1 MRLPELHTVRR
12 KLTIS
17 AVSLLATLLAGE
29 LGLRAY
35 DALAGKAPPQL
46 DEGIELEWQW
56 ALDHLAGKA
65 QPDPISAFHPV
76 LGYVN
81 APSLRRADIRTNSA
95 GMRAEREYDV
105 ARTPGVPRMLLVGDS
120 YTFGWTVSNEH
131 AWGEVLNREYL
142 PGWEVL
148 NFGVPGYGTD
158 QALLAYETLGVP
170 YQPDVVVLGFFVRD
184 FTRNLRHFHAYLKP
198 KFELAADGSLRLD
211 PGTLVPPEELLELYR
226 TGQRRIGGWNY
237 SHLLAKIASGMQRA
251 RQCRGLDSSSRSV
264 RLLGAILERFRDEV
278 RARGGKPFFLVFP
291 ERLDKHLGT
300 YWEEIEQ
307 LALAQA
313 GRLGL
318 PALSLT
324 RAFVEEERRA
334 PSVPLNPHHL
344 SIEGNEV
351 AARALHEALV
361 ECGYVPAGAR
371 PPPR

>member
-1 MRLPELHTVRR
+1 MSFRAVRKRLC
-12 KLTIS
+12 IS
-17 AVSLLATLLAGE
+17 LASLCATLLAGE

-35 DALAGKAPPQL
+35 DALAGKAPPKL
-46 DEGIELEWQW
+46 DEGLELEWQW

-65 QPDPISAFHPV
+65 QPDPISAFHPT

-81 APSLRRADIRTNSA
+81 APALRRADIRTNSA
-95 GMRAEREYDV
+95 GMRAEREYDL

-120 YTFGWTVSNEH
+120 YTFGWTVSNEE
-131 AWGEVLNREYL
+131 AWGAVLNREYL

-148 NFGVPGYGTD
+148 NYGVPGYGTD
-158 QALLAYETLGVP
+158 QALLAYETLGAR

-184 FTRNLRHFHAYLKP
+184 FFRNLRHFHSYLKP
-198 KFELAADGSLRLD
+198 MFELAGDGSLRLD

-237 SHLLAKIASGMQRA
+237 SHLLAKVVSGLQRV
-251 RQCRGLDSSSRSV
+251 RQSRRLDPDARSV
-264 RLLGAILERFRDEV
+264 RLLGAILRRFRDDV
-278 RARGGKPFFLVFP
+278 RAQGGKPFFLIFP

-300 YWEEIEQ
+300 YWEEIDR
-307 LALAQA
+307 LALEQA
-313 GRLGL
+313 RALEL

-324 RAFVEEERRA
+324 PVFVEEERRA

-344 SIEGNEV
+344 SIEGNRV

-361 ECGYVPAGAR
+361 ACGYVPAAVSAS
-371 PPPR
+371 PR